1 MAPNKK
7 SSRRGGTAV
16 RAGPDDMPQN
26 EQLQVENDQHGASK
40 VNSLRE
46 QLQQLEE
53 EKVEILKSKQKVEED
68 MRILQEVNSC
78 LEKEKEHL
86 QRRERKMGVEKA
98 EVEQS
103 NHLMEETIRE
113 QQREIKSLLQK
124 LEGLDQEANQQRE
137 LRTRWKAELAAT
149 LELIQDLKGRTVT
162 QDNKELTFASETE
175 DYQNERDGIETCHLQ
190 SLHV

>member
-7 SSRRGGTAV
+7 SSRRGATAV
-16 RAGPDDMPQN
+16 CAGPDDMPQN

-68 MRILQEVNSC
+68 MRILQEANSR

-113 QQREIKSLLQK
+113 QQREIKSLPQK

-137 LRTRWKAELAAT
+137 LG
-149 LELIQDLKGRTVT
+149 KGRTVT

-190 SLHV
+190 SLHI